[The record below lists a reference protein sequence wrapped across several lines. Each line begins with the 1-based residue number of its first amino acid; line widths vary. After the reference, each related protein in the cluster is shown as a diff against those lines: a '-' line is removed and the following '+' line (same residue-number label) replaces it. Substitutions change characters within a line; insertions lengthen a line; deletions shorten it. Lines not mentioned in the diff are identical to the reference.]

1 MKSRTASFIAPSPTE
16 MNLGGLKI
24 TKKRNFLTL
33 IGSELMHGVYGRRPV
48 VRQGGRK
55 EGGLPP
61 RRRRFIPLSEHK
73 TLFKSEQKKL
83 KVEFVFNKIVF

>member
-48 VRQGGRK
+48 VGQGGRK

-61 RRRRFIPLSEHK
+61 AATASSLSPSTRH
-73 TLFKSEQKKL
+73 FL
-83 KVEFVFNKIVF
+83 KVSRKN